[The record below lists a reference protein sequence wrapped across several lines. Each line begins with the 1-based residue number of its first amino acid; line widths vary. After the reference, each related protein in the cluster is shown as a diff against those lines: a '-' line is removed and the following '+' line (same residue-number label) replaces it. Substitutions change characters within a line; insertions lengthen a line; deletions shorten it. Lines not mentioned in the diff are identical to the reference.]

1 MCRET
6 HQEFEHDYQQTENI
20 LTPGQILRSTLAFY
34 QEARFPFD
42 VDEEWRSISHT
53 IELFLQDNNSVSTT
67 TSKLRTDRCGSSRL
81 AQVCPSPLFPTV
93 YILLSQ
99 NPLHCAY
106 LSSLSE
112 IPIRPKTTFQH
123 NKTRQHLNFK
133 SITGFQDLTS
143 THSYYACL
151 RILQ

>member
-1 MCRET
+1 MNT
-6 HQEFEHDYQQTENI
+6 HREFEHDYQQTENI

-67 TSKLRTDRCGSSRL
+67 TLKQRTDRCGSSRRV
-81 AQVCPSPLFPTV
+81 QVRLSPLLPTV
-93 YILLSQ
+93 YILHSQ

-112 IPIRPKTTFQH
+112 IPI
-123 NKTRQHLNFK
+123 
-133 SITGFQDLTS
+133 
-143 THSYYACL
+143 
-151 RILQ
+151 